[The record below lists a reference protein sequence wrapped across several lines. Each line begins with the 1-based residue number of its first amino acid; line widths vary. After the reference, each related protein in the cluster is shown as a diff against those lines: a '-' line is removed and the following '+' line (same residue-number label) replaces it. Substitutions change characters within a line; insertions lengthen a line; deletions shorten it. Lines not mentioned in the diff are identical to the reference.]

1 MGAALLSHAPPAH
14 RLLPF
19 QSDRYI
25 RNAAST
31 LLSATKKPGIIL
43 AVFAVG

>member
-1 MGAALLSHAPPAH
+1 MVAALLSHAPPAH

-31 LLSATKKPGIIL
+31 VLSATKKPEIIL
-43 AVFAVG
+43 AMFAVG

>member
-1 MGAALLSHAPPAH
+1 MVAALLSHAPPAH

-19 QSDRYI
+19 QSDKYI

-31 LLSATKKPGIIL
+31 LLSATKKPEIIL
-43 AVFAVG
+43 AVFAAG

>member
-1 MGAALLSHAPPAH
+1 MVAALLSHAPPAH

-19 QSDRYI
+19 QTDRYI

-31 LLSATKKPGIIL
+31 VLSATKKPEIIL
-43 AVFAVG
+43 AIFAAD